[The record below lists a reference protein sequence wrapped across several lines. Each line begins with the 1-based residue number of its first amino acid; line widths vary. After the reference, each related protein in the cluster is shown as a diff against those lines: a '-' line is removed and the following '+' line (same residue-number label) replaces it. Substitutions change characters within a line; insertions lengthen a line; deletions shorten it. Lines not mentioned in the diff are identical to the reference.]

1 MHPVFLHQTAVY
13 QTEKLRQ
20 EREGTR
26 PASGPSGPR
35 FRLLVAPL
43 AMLAAAVRNL
53 APH

>member
-26 PASGPSGPR
+26 PESGPSRPR
-35 FRLLVAPL
+35 FRLLVAL
-43 AMLAAAVRNL
+43 AMLAAAIRNL

>member
-26 PASGPSGPR
+26 SSRPSRPR

-43 AMLAAAVRNL
+43 ATLAAGICNL